1 MKEFEIACNYLGL
14 TQRRAQGKSI
24 CLRLRIAEMEELME
38 SDQGQALIDA
48 PLMRGLE

>member
-24 CLRLRIAEMEELME
+24 CLQLRIAEMEELME
-38 SDQGQALIDA
+38 PDRGQALIDA